1 MRAKTSIIIFFWF
14 KCASVVTVS
23 TSLHNLITL
32 CFLAQANKMKKRWMH
47 FQTADSTEDK
57 WSQGRRKS
65 GKMRIHLYPLPHIK
79 IYCHVQPRVTS
90 GSETFSLALWGLLWG
105 GCLIWLWSNNSCL
118 ISDAAWQCYF
128 WEQRGNYKSI
138 LGKQPRK
145 QGIQKCGLEVN
156 VVEENEIEE
165 EQTKKISNGYK

>member
-1 MRAKTSIIIFFWF
+1 MKAKTSIIISFWF

-23 TSLHNLITL
+23 TSLHNLIIL
-32 CFLAQANKMKKRWMH
+32 CFLAQTHKMKKRWMH

-65 GKMRIHLYPLPHIK
+65 GKMKIHLHPLPYIK
-79 IYCHVQPRVTS
+79 IHRHVQPRVTS

-105 GCLIWLWSNNSCL
+105 VCLIWLWSNNSCL
-118 ISDAAWQCYF
+118 VSDAAWQFYF
-128 WEQRGNYKSI
+128 WEQKGNYKST

-145 QGIQKCGLEVN
+145 QSIQKCGLGVN
-156 VVEENEIEE
+156 VVGESEIEE
-165 EQTKKISNGYK
+165 EQTRRMSTGYK